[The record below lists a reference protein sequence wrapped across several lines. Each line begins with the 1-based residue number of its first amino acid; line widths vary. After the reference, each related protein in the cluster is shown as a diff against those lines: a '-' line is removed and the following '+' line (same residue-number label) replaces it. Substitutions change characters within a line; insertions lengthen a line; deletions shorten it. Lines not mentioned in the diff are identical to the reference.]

1 MKYLVIV
8 ILAAAMALPSCGP
21 RRVVRPQATLSAPEG
36 AGAWLFYLAVEQG
49 VEVPVIGEEL
59 LSATEVPLPKDD
71 DGATVLTLTEKGL
84 FLRGEGIAPVQSIN
98 EVLHL
103 IVESGKKTPEG
114 EIPET
119 IQKAMAAAN
128 PVFNTLKSETHR
140 GNRKVYLVADH
151 RTSAASLAAIGIAGL
166 FSGYA
171 PPVVVGISPDGTPRG
186 MRLTGAKPCPGVAA
200 PKTPPRKRVLGMD
213 GEPSSFTASGVTQIG
228 DCKGL
233 ERPDWFNR
241 RLESIGH
248 CFMEEVD
255 RNNRDGGD
263 GGTLTLVVDAAGNLQ
278 STSLRSPWAGGSPA
292 LQQCVHQNITAM
304 RAPIAKGACILARSF
319 RFEAGSMESI
329 RVHAPKAVPPHYGR
343 TVKWAFA
350 AVNPDTIFMDVH
362 HEGDGKTCPRT
373 TTGALG
379 WNVRGAEVDK
389 SRMDAVLSGI
399 EFDLDFLGI
408 RVLGSMPLSDL
419 INTATMWARKGTR
432 VGITV
437 RRF

>member
-1 MKYLVIV
+1 M
-8 ILAAAMALPSCGP
+8 LASFMALPSCGP
-21 RRVVRPQATLSAPEG
+21 RRVVRPEPILSAPEG
-36 AGAWLFYLAVEQG
+36 AGAWLFYLALEEG
-49 VEVPVIGEEL
+49 VEVPVIGENL
-59 LSATEVPLPKDD
+59 LAATEVPLPKED
-71 DGATVLTLTEKGL
+71 DGATVLTLTPKGL
-84 FLRGEGIAPVQSIN
+84 FARGEGIAPVKLIDD
-98 EVLHL
+98 VLHL
-103 IVESGKKTPEG
+103 IVERGKKTPEG

-128 PVFNTLKSETHR
+128 PNFDVLKTETHR
-140 GNRKVYLVADH
+140 GKRKVYLVADH

-166 FSGYA
+166 FSGYS

-186 MRLTGAKPCPGVAA
+186 MRLTGARPCPGVTA
-200 PKTPPRKRVLGMD
+200 PKTPDTKKVMGMD
-213 GEPSSFTASGVTQIG
+213 GEPSVLTTGRVTQIG

-248 CFMEEVD
+248 CFMEETL

-278 STSLRSPWAGGSPA
+278 STSLRSPWAGASPE
-292 LQQCVHQNITAM
+292 LQQCVHQNISAM
-304 RAPIAKGACILARSF
+304 RAPVAKGACILARSF
-319 RFEAGSMESI
+319 RFEAGSTESI
-329 RVHAPKAVPPHYGR
+329 DVHAPKMKKPHYGR

-362 HEGDGKTCPRT
+362 YEGDGNNCPRS

-379 WNVRGAEVDK
+379 WNVRGAELDR
-389 SRMDAVLSGI
+389 SRLDAVLSGI
-399 EFDLDFLGI
+399 EFELEFLGI
-408 RVLGSMPLSDL
+408 RVLGSMPLSQMID
-419 INTATMWARKGTR
+419 TAAMWAKKGTR